1 MNEIVVYMK
10 ISDNSVV
17 PGAFQFSTPYW
28 DGFTLAHVSLHPF
41 TDAEEW
47 GVTVSGC
54 DDGGLHYVGNNREE
68 AFDVFLKVLN
78 LGEIDVDSLLEI
90 GLQDADSSVFV
101 FKD

>member
-17 PGAFQFSTPYW
+17 PGAAFHFPYW

-101 FKD
+101 LKD